1 MPYWNALRRFGKQEQ
16 AIGLKQKHVRILQ
29 WHIEWAPDNVR
40 ARVLL
45 ACGYAALGDS
55 ANAIVELENA
65 LAYGAED
72 ASTLFNAACTFGLL
86 GRKAEALSTLKRAVQ
101 NGYWPLRF
109 YRTRSRLHD
118 PAR

>member
-1 MPYWNALRRFGKQEQ
+1 MINQPTHE
-16 AIGLKQKHVRILQ
+16 IPDTP
-29 WHIEWAPDNVR
+29 APDNVR

-45 ACGYAALGDS
+45 ACSYAALGDS

-101 NGYWPLRF
+101 NGYWHFDSIARDPDF
-109 YRTRSRLHD
+109 TILHD
-118 PAR
+118 EPEFLQLIGTQNR